1 MDTVAPAPPA
11 PAVPA
16 RQPRASLWALRV
28 LLTGQ
33 LLAVLAQPVLAGLFL
48 TGDVDAITGHGLIGS
63 LLPLLGLLVVGGA
76 SAYVLG
82 GRGRLWVL
90 PAAVVLFLAEGL
102 QVGMGYART
111 LQMHIPLGVAIVTV
125 SVLSTIWVWSSSAR
139 RPR

>member
-16 RQPRASLWALRV
+16 RRLRASLWALRA
-28 LLTGQ
+28 LLTVQ
-33 LLAVLAQPVLAGLFL
+33 LFAVLALPVLAGLFL
-48 TGDVDAITGHGLIGS
+48 TGDVDAITGHGLIGG
-63 LLPLLGLLVVGGA
+63 LLPLLGLLVIGGA
-76 SAYVLG
+76 LAYVLG

-111 LQMHIPLGVAIVTV
+111 LQVHIPLGAAVVTTV
-125 SVLSTIWVWSSSAR
+125 VLLAIWVWSPSAR